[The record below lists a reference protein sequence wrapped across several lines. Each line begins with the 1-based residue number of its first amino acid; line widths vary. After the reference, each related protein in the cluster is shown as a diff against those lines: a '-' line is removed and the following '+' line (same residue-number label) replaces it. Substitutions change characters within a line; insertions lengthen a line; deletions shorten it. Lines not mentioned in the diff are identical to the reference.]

1 MIEYVKGKILR
12 EKTNKYSKVRKTKTA
27 GIEASRLHYCKI
39 FSDQGELHGEGDSR
53 GKTWS

>member
-12 EKTNKYSKVRKTKTA
+12 EKTNKSSKVRKTKTA

-39 FSDQGELHGEGDSR
+39 ISDQGELHGEGDSR